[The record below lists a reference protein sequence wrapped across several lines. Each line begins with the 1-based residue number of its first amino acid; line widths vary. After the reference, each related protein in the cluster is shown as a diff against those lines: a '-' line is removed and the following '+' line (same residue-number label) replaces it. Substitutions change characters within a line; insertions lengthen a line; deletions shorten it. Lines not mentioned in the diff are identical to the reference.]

1 MPSILT
7 YNIKI
12 LFSGD
17 KNRYSLKNIYVYRFA
32 MLLSRCYL
40 LTWG

>member
-12 LFSGD
+12 LFNGD
-17 KNRYSLKNIYVYRFA
+17 KNRYSLKIYMYID
-32 MLLSRCYL
+32 LQCYSVDA
-40 LTWG
+40 TC